1 MDDGII
7 TTLTNQTYFKA
18 KKELVSLGTLDF
30 SYSYRT
36 KGGVIRILKG
46 VLIVMKIIKWNGL
59 YFLQGSTTMRNFIV
73 SSLNLDTMILWY
85 MRLGYMNKKKITLL
99 SK

>member
-7 TTLTNQTYFKA
+7 RTLTNQTYFKA

-30 SYSYRT
+30 NYSYRT

-46 VLIVMKIIKWNGL
+46 VLIVMKIIK
-59 YFLQGSTTMRNFIV
+59 
-73 SSLNLDTMILWY
+73 
-85 MRLGYMNKKKITLL
+85 
-99 SK
+99 